1 MDSSS
6 LTACLSKEQALP
18 LYYRKDKLKESMN
31 SPNNIVRILIID
43 DDKDDFLITSEY
55 IQNIDSSK
63 FEIEWCYNYKQALEL
78 MKSNHYDLYFVDYRL
93 GAKTGLDLIKDAR
106 AQKCEE
112 PIVLLTGKGNQTVD
126 RGAMEAGAADYL
138 IKTELNTEKLERCI
152 RYSLERSASLKALK
166 SNERK
171 YRSIFEKSKDA
182 VFLASRELQFVDVN
196 AATLELFGYT
206 LEEIQQLTLYDLMDD
221 KEDIAILSVQI
232 SELGEVDDM
241 EVELITKHR
250 EKKYCI
256 LSVSQETAD
265 ITGNAYFHGIIHDIT
280 QLKKAEKITLQ
291 VEKLA
296 AAGRLVRTLAHEVRN
311 PLNNINL
318 SVDQLQQEIAEE
330 AHTRVYLD
338 IINRNSQR
346 IGAIITELLD
356 SSRPAEMFMEKRA
369 LQEIMDESIAAA
381 LDRIILQKVKLQVKY
396 IETPAYIWA
405 DKEKLKIAFLNVII
419 NAVEAMMGKEEALD
433 ITIESQPMQ
442 HIVKIKDRGC
452 GINDEDLSRLFEP
465 YFTSKRNGLGLGLA
479 ATLNILQSHK
489 AKIEVNSIVNE
500 GTLFTI
506 TFPTI

>member
-1 MDSSS
+1 
-6 LTACLSKEQALP
+6 
-18 LYYRKDKLKESMN
+18 
-31 SPNNIVRILIID
+31 
-43 DDKDDFLITSEY
+43 
-55 IQNIDSSK
+55 
-63 FEIEWCYNYKQALEL
+63 
-78 MKSNHYDLYFVDYRL
+78 
-93 GAKTGLDLIKDAR
+93 
-106 AQKCEE
+106 
-112 PIVLLTGKGNQTVD
+112 
-126 RGAMEAGAADYL
+126 
-138 IKTELNTEKLERCI
+138 
-152 RYSLERSASLKALK
+152 
-166 SNERK
+166 
-171 YRSIFEKSKDA
+171 
-182 VFLASRELQFVDVN
+182 
-196 AATLELFGYT
+196 
-206 LEEIQQLTLYDLMDD
+206 MDD
-221 KEDIAILSVQI
+221 KEDIAMLSIQI
-232 SELGEVDDM
+232 SEIGEVDDM
-241 EVELITKHR
+241 EVELLTKHR

-256 LSVSQETAD
+256 LSVSQETAG

-396 IETPAYIWA
+396 IDTPAYIWA

-442 HIVKIKDRGC
+442 HIVKIRDRGC

-489 AKIEVNSIVNE
+489 AKIEVNSTVNE

-506 TFPTI
+506 TFPIM